1 MEAVPREARISL
13 LKWISEEYHSMNG
26 SYYDTLDSPPT
37 PLEFSRI
44 CHISRPVLIKG
55 CDVSRTRQWTNDFL
69 SKKMGNQLISIAVTP
84 NGFADAVTTAEDGK
98 LYFTEP
104 HVEKMTMDS
113 FLALLEDTSGKAAH
127 YLQSQNGNMYQ
138 SSFFDAPDDAPS
150 EFEPLRPDVPAEID
164 WCSEAFG
171 KHPDAVNLW
180 IGNDRSV
187 TSVHSDPYENIY
199 YVVRGCKT
207 FVLLPPTDGFYLQ
220 ERLYPHAVY
229 KPTGPGG
236 RLVLT
241 PSRDT
246 PAIRW
251 SSITDPDFVQKLP
264 PSAHPITISVHA
276 GESLYLPA
284 GWWHHVSQS
293 RETTVALNW
302 WYDIESQ
309 GMSWVWLNFLRGGD
323 DVPDVIETGIKEE
336 DAVSLDLK
344 EKISV

>member
-1 MEAVPREARISL
+1 
-13 LKWISEEYHSMNG
+13 MN
-26 SYYDTLDSPPT
+26 
-37 PLEFSRI
+37 F
-44 CHISRPVLIKG
+44 
-55 CDVSRTRQWTNDFL
+55 
-69 SKKMGNQLISIAVTP
+69 
-84 NGFADAVTTAEDGK
+84 
-98 LYFTEP
+98 
-104 HVEKMTMDS
+104 
-113 FLALLEDTSGKAAH
+113 FLALLEEKPGKAAY

-138 SSFFDAPDDAPS
+138 SSFFDFPNDAPS
-150 EFEPLRPDVPAEID
+150 EFEPLRPDVPAEIS

-171 KHPDAVNLW
+171 KNPDAVNLW

-187 TSVHSDPYENIY
+187 TSVHSD
-199 YVVRGCKT
+199 GWC
-207 FVLLPPTDGFYLQ
+207 LQ

-241 PSRDT
+241 PSQNT

-251 SSITDPDFVQKLP
+251 SSITDPDFIQKLP

-323 DVPDVIETGIKEE
+323 DVPDAPEAGNEE
-336 DAVSLDLK
+336 KDALM
-344 EKISV
+344 